1 MTRSENRGSLGSAPT
16 QESQLYPD
24 TDGKPMAVS
33 DDHRRVLTRI
43 LQLLEQFFRETPEV
57 YVSGD
62 LLMYYLQDDPRKVVA
77 PDVLVSFGIGQKRR
91 RTYLVWEE
99 GKTPDFVMEMASET
113 TYQNDLTAK
122 MSLYADLGIPEY
134 FLCDIEG
141 LYLPSPLMGF
151 TLVDGVYQP
160 IRASSGGSV
169 HSSILGLDFHLHLD
183 DLRLYNPV
191 TQQWV
196 LTPEA
201 AAEARAD
208 QEASARQQASARADR
223 ESARADQES
232 ARADQES
239 ARADREAVTRQQASA
254 RAEAAEAEVA
264 ALRAELARLRDTS

>member
-33 DDHRRVLTRI
+33 DNHRRVLTRI
-43 LQLLEQFFRETPEV
+43 LRLLEVFFRETPEV

-62 LLMYYLQDDPRKVVA
+62 LLMYYLQGDPRKVVA

-113 TYQNDLTAK
+113 TYRNDLTDK

-134 FLCDIEG
+134 FLCDIEA

-151 TLVDGVYQP
+151 TLVDGVYEP
-160 IRASSGGSV
+160 IRASSDGSI
-169 HSSILGLDFHLHLD
+169 HSSVLGLDFHLHLD
-183 DLRLYNPV
+183 DVRLYNPG

-196 LTPEA
+196 LTPEE
-201 AAEARAD
+201 AAEVRAD
-208 QEASARQQASARADR
+208 QESTRADQEVSARQQ
-223 ESARADQES
+223 ETARADQES
-232 ARADQES
+232 ARADQE
-239 ARADREAVTRQQASA
+239 AVTRQQASA
-254 RAEAAEAEVA
+254 RAKAAEAEVA

>member
-43 LQLLEQFFRETPEV
+43 LQLLERFFRETPEV

-62 LLMYYLQDDPRKVVA
+62 LLVYYLRGNPRKVVA

-91 RTYLVWEE
+91 RTYLAWEE
-99 GKTPDFVMEMASET
+99 GKLPDFVMELASET
-113 TYQNDLTAK
+113 TYQNDLTEK

-141 LYLPSPLMGF
+141 LYLPTPLMGF
-151 TLVDGVYQP
+151 TLVEGIYEP
-160 IRASSGGSV
+160 IRAAADGSV
-169 HSSILGLDFHLHLD
+169 HSSVLGLDFHLHLD

-196 LTPEA
+196 LTPEE

-208 QEASARQQASARADR
+208 QEASARQQ

-232 ARADQES
+232 
-239 ARADREAVTRQQASA
+239 T

>member
-43 LQLLEQFFRETPEV
+43 LRLLEQFFRKTPEV

-62 LLMYYLQDDPRKVVA
+62 LLMYYLQGDPRKVVA

-91 RTYLVWEE
+91 RTYLVWQE
-99 GKTPDFVMEMASET
+99 GKLPDFVMEMASET
-113 TYQNDLTAK
+113 TYQNDLTRK

-134 FLCDIEG
+134 FLCDIEA

-151 TLVDGVYQP
+151 TLVDGVYEP
-160 IRASSGGSV
+160 IRAASDGSV

-183 DLRLYNPV
+183 DIRLYNPV

-196 LTPEA
+196 LTPEE
-201 AAEARAD
+201 AAEV
-208 QEASARQQASARADR
+208 
-223 ESARADQES
+223 RADQES

-239 ARADREAVTRQQASA
+239 ARADREAITRQQASA

>member
-1 MTRSENRGSLGSAPT
+1 MTMSENRGNLGSATT

-33 DDHRRVLTRI
+33 DNHRRVLTRI
-43 LQLLEQFFRETPEV
+43 LQLFEAFFRENPDV

-62 LLMYYLQDDPRKVVA
+62 ILMYYVQGDPRKVVA
-77 PDVLVSFGIGQKRR
+77 PDALVSFGIGQKRR

-99 GKTPDFVMEMASET
+99 GKLPDFVMEMASET
-113 TYQNDLTAK
+113 TYRNDLTQK

-134 FLCDIEG
+134 FLCDIEA

-151 TLVDGVYQP
+151 TLVDGVYEP
-160 IRASSGGSV
+160 IPAASDGSV
-169 HSSILGLDFHLHLD
+169 HSSVLGLDFHLHLD
-183 DLRLYNPV
+183 DVRLYNPA

-196 LTPEA
+196 LTPEE

-208 QEASARQQASARADR
+208 QEASARQ
-223 ESARADQES
+223 QES

>member
-1 MTRSENRGSLGSAPT
+1 
-16 QESQLYPD
+16 
-24 TDGKPMAVS
+24 MAVS

-62 LLMYYLQDDPRKVVA
+62 LLVCYLPGTPRKVVA

-91 RTYLVWEE
+91 RTYLAWEE
-99 GKTPDFVMEMASET
+99 GKLPDFVMELASET
-113 TYQNDLTAK
+113 TYQNDLTEK

-141 LYLPSPLMGF
+141 LYLPTPLMGF
-151 TLVDGVYQP
+151 TLVEGMYEP
-160 IRASSGGSV
+160 IRAAADGSV
-169 HSSILGLDFHLHLD
+169 HSSVLGLDFHLHLD

-196 LTPEA
+196 LTPEE

-208 QEASARQQASARADR
+208 QEASARQQ
-223 ESARADQES
+223 ESARADHES
-232 ARADQES
+232 
-239 ARADREAVTRQQASA
+239 T

>member
-33 DDHRRVLTRI
+33 DNHRRVLTRI
-43 LQLLEQFFRETPEV
+43 LQLLEQFFREDPEV

-62 LLMYYLQDDPRKVVA
+62 LLMYYLQGDPRKVVA
-77 PDVLVSFGIGQKRR
+77 PDALVSFGIGMKRR

-113 TYQNDLTAK
+113 TYRNDLTHK

-151 TLVDGVYQP
+151 TLVDGVYVP
-160 IRASSGGSV
+160 IRAAADGSV
-169 HSSILGLDFHLHLD
+169 HSSVLGLDFHLHLD
-183 DLRLYNPV
+183 DVRLYNPV

-196 LTPEA
+196 LTPGE

-208 QEASARQQASARADR
+208 QEASARQQ
-223 ESARADQES
+223 ESARADQE
-232 ARADQES
+232 
-239 ARADREAVTRQQASA
+239 SA